1 MFSGCRRNTRQNQ
14 PRPPVTLCIL
24 TQSGQGAR
32 TGLAEFT
39 VPQTR
44 LRQLGHWLLKETY
57 PKNTP
62 TTHPRG
68 KFSKEKLAG
77 QLNSALGLSQLHQL
91 PGPIHRAIPKRAH
104 GLLGYL
110 QLKTPL
116 FETFAFWVFFPFYL
130 IHKGHVSHYRHN
142 ASLERRQR
150 EGWCRNEKHPSSLV
164 GSSLLRLRDCSGLLT
179 LFTVFSRSRHPTTL
193 CLGCTS
199 HPVCA
204 LG

>member
-1 MFSGCRRNTRQNQ
+1 M
-14 PRPPVTLCIL
+14 TLCIL

-44 LRQLGHWLLKETY
+44 LRQLDHWLLKETY
-57 PKNTP
+57 THHPSQRKVQQTEACRSAELCPWPLSAAPAPWSHPPGHPKTSS
-62 TTHPRG
+62 R
-68 KFSKEKLAG
+68 S
-77 QLNSALGLSQLHQL
+77 
-91 PGPIHRAIPKRAH
+91 
-104 GLLGYL
+104 LGYL
-110 QLKTPL
+110 QLETPL

-130 IHKGHVSHYRHN
+130 IHKEHVSHYRHN

-204 LG
+204 SG